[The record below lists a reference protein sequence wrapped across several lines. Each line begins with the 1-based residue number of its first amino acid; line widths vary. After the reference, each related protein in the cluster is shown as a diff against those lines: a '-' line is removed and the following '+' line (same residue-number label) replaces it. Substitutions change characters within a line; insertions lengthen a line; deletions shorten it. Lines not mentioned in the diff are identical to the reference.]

1 MIFRIQSIV
10 GAAMLFQIALGGAV
24 EDEIP
29 ERELMPYHS
38 GHGQGYGYASG
49 NNRYSSPRARGDVQ
63 GSNRLRPYDIGA
75 FQAYNPENVAHH
87 SSKSRKGGGYNTK
100 TGKSPSVPRAKIN
113 KGYKGSVRGTHDDA
127 DHDPLV
133 RPAQRGGY
141 LNAMHW
147 ERVPGQPIFV
157 SQNDVPIII
166 LDAQPEVV
174 IDNNGNTILTDADGN
189 EILITVDETGN
200 PSVTVDTLFEDP
212 NAVEETTTTTEDG
225 DTR

>member
-29 ERELMPYHS
+29 ERELMPYHF
-38 GHGQGYGYASG
+38 GHGQGYGFTSG
-49 NNRYSSPRARGDVQ
+49 SNRYSSPRARGEVQ
-63 GSNRLRPYDIGA
+63 GSNYLRPYDIGA
-75 FQAYNPENVAHH
+75 FQAYNPENFEPPH
-87 SSKSRKGGGYNTK
+87 SSKSQKGGIRAPK
-100 TGKSPSVPRAKIN
+100 TGKSPGAPRAKVN
-113 KGYKGSVRGTHDDA
+113 KGYKGSRGTHDDA

-133 RPAQRGGY
+133 RPARGRSY

-157 SQNDVPIII
+157 SQTDVPIII

-174 IDNNGNTILTDADGN
+174 IDNAGNTILTDADGN
-189 EILITVDETGN
+189 EILITVDETGT
-200 PSVTVDTLFEDP
+200 PTVTVDTLFEDP
-212 NAVEETTTTTEDG
+212 NAVEETDDGTT
-225 DTR
+225 R